1 MSITQA
7 GAGRDDEL
15 ADARRV
21 VSISPGPATQRVPFI
36 PLETAMR
43 WTRFVLLLIA
53 AASGLAE
60 AAVPDYAGAPPKTS
74 APGEATAVFAG
85 GCFWG
90 VDAVFK
96 HLKGVTNVV
105 SGYSG
110 GSAGTA
116 KYMIVGTGT
125 TGHAESVKV
134 TYDPSKIAY
143 TELLKV
149 FFSVAHDPT
158 QRNRQGPDVGSQYRS
173 AIFFA
178 NAQQQEL
185 AQHYIEQLNASKAF
199 AKPIVTEVAPLDR
212 FYPAEDYH
220 QNYLA
225 LHPDQ
230 PYIVYNDLPKL
241 EALKREFPGWYKQ

>member
-1 MSITQA
+1 MRKLLLLLGLFAA
-7 GAGRDDEL
+7 GAG
-15 ADARRV
+15 
-21 VSISPGPATQRVPFI
+21 
-36 PLETAMR
+36 
-43 WTRFVLLLIA
+43 
-53 AASGLAE
+53 
-60 AAVPDYAGAPPKTS
+60 AAVPDYAGPQPASIAK
-74 APGEATAVFAG
+74 GDATAVFAG

-96 HLKGVTNVV
+96 HVKGVSKVV

-110 GSAGTA
+110 GSAATA

-125 TGHAESVKV
+125 TGHAESVEV
-134 TYDPSKIAY
+134 TYDPAKVSYA
-143 TELLKV
+143 ELLKV

-158 QRNRQGPDVGSQYRS
+158 QLNRQGPDRGTQYRS
-173 AIFFA
+173 AIFYA
-178 NAQQQEL
+178 SPAQQQV
-185 AQHYIEQLNASKAF
+185 AQNYIAQLDKANTF
-199 AKPIVTEVAPLDR
+199 GKPIVTQVVALDK

-241 EALKREFPGWYKQ
+241 AELKKEFPAYYKP

>member
-1 MSITQA
+1 MRKLLLLLGLFAA
-7 GAGRDDEL
+7 GAG
-15 ADARRV
+15 
-21 VSISPGPATQRVPFI
+21 
-36 PLETAMR
+36 
-43 WTRFVLLLIA
+43 
-53 AASGLAE
+53 
-60 AAVPDYAGAPPKTS
+60 AAVPDYAGPQPAST
-74 APGEATAVFAG
+74 ANGAATAVFAG

-96 HLKGVTNVV
+96 HVKGVSKVV

-110 GSAGTA
+110 GSAATA

-125 TGHAESVKV
+125 TGHAESVEV
-134 TYDPSKIAY
+134 TYDPAKVSYA
-143 TELLKV
+143 ELLKV

-158 QRNRQGPDVGSQYRS
+158 QLNRQGPDRGTQYRS
-173 AIFFA
+173 AIFYA
-178 NAQQQEL
+178 SPAQQQV
-185 AQHYIEQLNASKAF
+185 AQNYIAQLDKANTF
-199 AKPIVTEVAPLDR
+199 GKPIVTQVVALDK

-241 EALKREFPGWYKQ
+241 AELKKEFPAYYKP